1 MLQHNML
8 EAPAKLNTMQQLHGE
23 LHYHGQI
30 ALRPCLC
37 LFVRVPV
44 RCRDV
49 NDLQLMIQG

>member
-8 EAPAKLNTMQQLHGE
+8 EAPAKLNTMQQLHGA